1 MRLRLAALL
10 RFLAVWCGQT
20 ADRLDPPAYVPEPEV
35 STQLAAAR
43 LLVREWR
50 HKEVSG
56 EYKRHQVYAALL
68 ERFPASSKRFL
79 SRTLEQAVQ
88 EM

>member
-1 MRLRLAALL
+1 MKTRLAQLF
-10 RFLAVWCGQT
+10 RWLAVWFGRQ

-50 HKEVSG
+50 SKPVSG

-68 ERFPASSKRFL
+68 DRFPSSSKRFL

-88 EM
+88 EL